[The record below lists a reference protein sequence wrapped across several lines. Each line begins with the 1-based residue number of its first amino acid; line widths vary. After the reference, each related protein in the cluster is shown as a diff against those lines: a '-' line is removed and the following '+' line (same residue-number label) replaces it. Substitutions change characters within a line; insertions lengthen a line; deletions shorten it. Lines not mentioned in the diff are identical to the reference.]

1 MASRRAKHP
10 CSCSATRWWT
20 PATTTRS
27 PALSPGPTT
36 YYPYG
41 LDFPPRG
48 AATGRFCNGKT
59 VVDALSHRHLS
70 SGDLLGLE
78 YVPPYTTPGLN
89 GTALLGGVNYASAA
103 GGILDE
109 TGRHLGD
116 RFSLSQQVL
125 NLESNL
131 NAIRSQFGDE
141 DDRSGYERHLARS
154 VAVMVLGGNDYIN
167 NYLLA
172 PLYDSGDRYT
182 LDEYAG
188 LLLDLYARQILVSLP
203 ASLTTH

>member
-1 MASRRAKHP
+1 M
-10 CSCSATRWWT
+10 
-20 PATTTRS
+20 
-27 PALSPGPTT
+27 
-36 YYPYG
+36 
-41 LDFPPRG
+41 F
-48 AATGRFCNGKT
+48 
-59 VVDALSHRHLS
+59 
-70 SGDLLGLE
+70 
-78 YVPPYTTPGLN
+78 
-89 GTALLGGVNYASAA
+89 GV
-103 GGILDE
+103 LQ
-109 TGRHLGD
+109 GD